1 MQLANVDVRG
11 EGILLEPT
19 LKEFV
24 DKVALA
30 RPEWTF
36 TFDPAKDQY
45 HTTTRCMQNN
55 SQAPEDTEY
64 ALRMSVTQNSR
75 HLGVVSIQRNV
86 SRDPTKRWC
95 LTVTSENIKSRR
107 GNITKTT
114 NMDTAVRHAKNYLK
128 CPSLGKIVY
137 EAVTETCGSYDN
149 ALIRLEMT
157 ISRGHL
163 VPNWPDAQ
171 ILLNAF
177 VRNQPPDTRLLS
189 MFSEVVHGGK
199 FEKALSE
206 YMLAQHM
213 RFLVQGTIP
222 IHLMDGLYA
231 FFADNELLSGP
242 REVAEK
248 SEPQLVPFEALPL
261 EWQNN
266 LAVLQLMEN
275 GEVVKDVGYRRDAD
289 NFLIVR

>member
-19 LKEFV
+19 LKQFV

-55 SQAPEDTEY
+55 SRAPEDTEY

-86 SRDPTKRWC
+86 SRDPTKKWC
-95 LTVTSENIKSRR
+95 LTVSSENIRSRR

-128 CPSLGKIVY
+128 CPSLGKVVY
-137 EAVTETCGSYDN
+137 EAVTDVQNRYSN
-149 ALIRLEMT
+149 ALNRLEVS
-157 ISRGHL
+157 IQRGHFL
-163 VPNWPDAQ
+163 PSMEGTQ

-177 VRNQPPDTRLLS
+177 LRNQPPDTRLLS
-189 MFSEVVHGGK
+189 SFSEVMHSSK
-199 FEKALSE
+199 FENALSE

-213 RFLVQGTIP
+213 RMLPQGTIP

-231 FFADNELLSGP
+231 FFTDNTLLDSK
-242 REVAEK
+242 EEAEK
-248 SEPQLVPFEALPL
+248 SQPDLLPFEALPL
-261 EWQNN
+261 EWQNK
-266 LAVLQLMEN
+266 LAVLQLMEDN
-275 GEVVKDVGYRRDAD
+275 EVVKDVGYRVDAD

>member
-55 SQAPEDTEY
+55 GRAPEDTEY

-86 SRDPTKRWC
+86 SRDPTKKWC
-95 LTVTSENIKSRR
+95 LTVSSENIRSRR

-137 EAVTETCGSYDN
+137 EATTETCGSYDN
-149 ALIRLEMT
+149 ALIRLEAPV
-157 ISRGHL
+157 SRGHFL
-163 VPNWPDAQ
+163 PSMEGAQ
-171 ILLNAF
+171 ILLNAL
-177 VRNQPPDTRLLS
+177 VRNQTPDAILLS
-189 MFSEVVHGGK
+189 QFSEAMHKPK
-199 FEKALSE
+199 FEEALSQ

-213 RFLVQGTIP
+213 RCLVQGTIP